1 MESPIR
7 SNTRR
12 KRGKLRNRARF
23 LCGLRF
29 RFCRFDR
36 RYVDLGH
43 FQGTAVDKAAFR
55 CVPFRP
61 IEYFD
66 KLVVAWRVHQ
76 LDFEGHGKAAQ
87 RGRPFRMQHFAE
99 NVGELLDRLTL
110 RQAMLFGYSMGGYVG
125 LHLAL
130 EHPDRVSRVATLG
143 TKFRWDTAYAA
154 REVTR
159 LDPAVI
165 RAKVPAFAAT
175 LEERHAGAGGW
186 EGVLAA
192 TAELLKHLGEHPLL
206 TETSL
211 PAITAPVRIV
221 VGDRD
226 NTVSAE
232 ESAATAN
239 LLPSGSTRV
248 LPNTPHPIEQVD
260 IGELASVLVEF
271 FTRPEP

>member
-1 MESPIR
+1 MKDLILLHGALGSSTQLDPLADTLR
-7 SNTRR
+7 S
-12 KRGKLRNRARF
+12 
-23 LCGLRF
+23 
-29 RFCRFDR
+29 
-36 RYVDLGH
+36 H
-43 FQGTAVDKAAFR
+43 F
-55 CVPFRP
+55 
-61 IEYFD
+61 
-66 KLVVAWRVHQ
+66 RVHQ

-99 NVGELLDRLTL
+99 NVGEVLDRLAL

-125 LHLAL
+125 LHFAL

-154 REVTR
+154 REATR

-192 TAELLKHLGEHPLL
+192 TAEMLKHLGDHPML
-206 TETSL
+206 TETTL
-211 PAITAPVRIV
+211 PTITAPARII

-226 NTVSAE
+226 NTVSEE
-232 ESAATAN
+232 ESSSIAT
-239 LLPSGSTRV
+239 LLPSGGVTV

-260 IGELASVLVEF
+260 VGVLAPVLLEF
-271 FTRPEP
+271 FTRTEP